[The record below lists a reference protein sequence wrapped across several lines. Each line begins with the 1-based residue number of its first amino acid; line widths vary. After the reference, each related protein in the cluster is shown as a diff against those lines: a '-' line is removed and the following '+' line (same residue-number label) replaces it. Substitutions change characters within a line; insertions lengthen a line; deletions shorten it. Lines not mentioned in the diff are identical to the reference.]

1 MPCVAARIIRVLRVL
16 VVVDGANPVGW
27 TTDNAVGL
35 EKTDE
40 TWTRMEVTEEEG
52 GYELITFGSQNIL
65 QD

>member
-1 MPCVAARIIRVLRVL
+1 MLL
-16 VVVDGANPVGW
+16 VVDGANPMGW
-27 TTDNAVGL
+27 TADNADGL

-40 TWTRMEVTEEEG
+40 TWTRMEVTEGEG